1 MSRGRIF
8 LGTLGLPPRIRA
20 TWGARVKILP
30 QAAWNAADAREGGVF
45 YTIEPII
52 TWGRFARVTVAAS
65 ERLARRADEPLQ
77 EYASGATYYLM
88 NLDGEWVIV
97 AESAWVT

>member
-1 MSRGRIF
+1 M
-8 LGTLGLPPRIRA
+8 
-20 TWGARVKILP
+20 KIVP
-30 QAAWNAADAREGGVF
+30 EPAWNAAGARQGSVC
-45 YTIEPII
+45 YTIQPVG

-65 ERLARRADEPLQ
+65 ERLARRADEVLQ
-77 EYASGATYYLM
+77 EYASDAAYYLM